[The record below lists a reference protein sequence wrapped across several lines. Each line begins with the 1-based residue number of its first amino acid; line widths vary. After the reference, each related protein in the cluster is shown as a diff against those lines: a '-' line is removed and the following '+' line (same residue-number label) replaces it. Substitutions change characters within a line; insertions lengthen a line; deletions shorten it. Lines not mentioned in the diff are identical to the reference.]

1 MILDEPMTIDPK
13 LNHRISLVIHS
24 LGLSCLGGAIFLQ
37 ILVFS
42 DILMQGY
49 FRAVETNPTILTIEM
64 TLTAFTAIY
73 FVYVYQ
79 KVIRTSLK

>member
-1 MILDEPMTIDPK
+1 MTIDPK
-13 LNHRISLVIHS
+13 LNPRITLIIHS

-49 FRAVETNPTILTIEM
+49 FRAIETNPTILTIEM

-73 FVYVYQ
+73 FIYIYQ

>member
-1 MILDEPMTIDPK
+1 MTIDPK
-13 LNHRISLVIHS
+13 LNRSISLIINS

-42 DILMQGY
+42 NILLQGY
-49 FRAVETNPTILTIEM
+49 FRAVETNTSILMLEI

-73 FVYVYQ
+73 FLYIYQ
-79 KVIRTSLK
+79 KVIRTTLQQ

>member
-1 MILDEPMTIDPK
+1 MTIDTK
-13 LNHRISLVIHS
+13 LNHRIGLLLHS

-42 DILMQGY
+42 EILVQGY
-49 FRAVETNPTILTIEM
+49 FRAIEANTVILTIEI

-73 FVYVYQ
+73 FLYIYQ
-79 KVIRTSLK
+79 RIIRTALK

>member
-1 MILDEPMTIDPK
+1 MIIDPK
-13 LNHRISLVIHS
+13 LNHRISLVIHG

-42 DILMQGY
+42 DILLQGY
-49 FRAVETNPTILTIEM
+49 FKAVETSPFILTLEV

-73 FVYVYQ
+73 FIYVYQ
-79 KVIRTSLK
+79 KLIRASLN